1 MLVRALKG
9 KVVYLLL
16 LLEEY
21 RSTLDINSAP
31 ENNLIIHV
39 NGIPRK
45 KRKSSDLTALH

>member
-21 RSTLDINSAP
+21 ISTVGINSAP
-31 ENNLIIHV
+31 ENNLIILV
-39 NGIPRK
+39 NGFPTK
-45 KRKSSDLTALH
+45 KSHEI